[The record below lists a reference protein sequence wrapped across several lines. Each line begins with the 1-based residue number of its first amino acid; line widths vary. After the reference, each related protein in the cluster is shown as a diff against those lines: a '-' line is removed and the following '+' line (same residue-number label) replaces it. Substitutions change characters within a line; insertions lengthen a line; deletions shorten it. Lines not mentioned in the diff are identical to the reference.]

1 VPTNSKHDSQSHT
14 REQMV
19 SRIAELEATVEQL
32 THNLALQSGEN
43 QMLDFLTDNM
53 TQAVAV
59 YDVQDQGRKFVFK
72 SFNKTAERMD
82 CVKREL
88 LLGKEVRDV
97 FQAAQGFG
105 IIDVFERV
113 WKTGR
118 EELFPMKLYQGEE
131 FTGWRDNYIFKLPNG
146 CIAAVYNDV
155 SAQKNTIDELER
167 KTRILDSIN
176 SLYQQTL
183 DVATI
188 RDVAHV
194 CLRIALDLTGAKFG
208 FIGELNEQGLHDT
221 IAISDTG
228 WKACRIPESNALVS
242 INNMA
247 VRGLWGH
254 VIAQAAP
261 LLTNEPPQHPA
272 SSGVPDG
279 HPPLVSFLGVPL
291 LDGGKAFG
299 MIALANKPDGFTAR
313 DLEDVQQLC
322 AALVLAL
329 QKKRAELDLHAAHQ
343 TLETRVEQRTKQLAT
358 VNENLKKEIALRT
371 KAEDELH
378 TQWRTYLTILENF
391 PEVLY
396 VTDPQT
402 HEVLFVNRV
411 FREMLG
417 NDPQGGICYE
427 KFQGLS
433 GPCPF
438 CTNITLL
445 ETRQPCVWEHYN
457 PLVDKHFMINDQLI
471 LWPDG
476 REVRFELAVDISLQ
490 KQAEIEKQKLF
501 QELERSNKELE
512 QFAYI
517 ASHDLQE
524 PLRMVSSYTQLLER
538 RYKDKL
544 DADATDFI
552 NFAVDGANRMQ
563 RLINDLL
570 DFSRINTRS
579 GNPDKM
585 DPHRAVGQA
594 IVNLQASIDETRAI
608 VSTEDMPAITA
619 DFPQI
624 AQLFLNLIGNAIKF
638 RSQESPRIHISAT
651 TQGDLATFTVRDNG
665 IGIDPEYAEKIFQI
679 FQRLHSKT
687 DYPGTGIGLAICK
700 RIVEKH
706 GGRIWVESAPGQGT
720 AFKFTMPL

>member
-1 VPTNSKHDSQSHT
+1 
-14 REQMV
+14 MV